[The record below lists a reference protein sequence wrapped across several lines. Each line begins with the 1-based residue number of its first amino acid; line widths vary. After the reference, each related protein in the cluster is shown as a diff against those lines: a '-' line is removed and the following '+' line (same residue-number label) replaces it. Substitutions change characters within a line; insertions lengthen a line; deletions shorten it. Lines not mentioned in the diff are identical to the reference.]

1 MPGITLNQLRDRSR
15 TVRIHIGPDSVN
27 CEVYPGRLTNEVMD
41 RYREAQ
47 EDPRDYDEMAAAFG
61 EVVVGWDIVA
71 SEEEDTPLPI
81 DGETFRVLPLHV
93 LNHIWAELVEA
104 VTPKSR
110 KKSGS

>member
-1 MPGITLNQLRDRSR
+1 MPGVTLSQLRDRSR
-15 TVRIHIGPDSVN
+15 TVHIHIGPDTVK

-47 EDPRDYDEMAAAFG
+47 EEPRDYDEMAAAFA
-61 EVVVGWDIVA
+61 EVVVSWDILDDD
-71 SEEEDTPLPI
+71 EKPLPI
-81 DGETFRVLPLHV
+81 DGDTFRQISVV
-93 LNHIWAELVEA
+93 ILNHIWAELTEA